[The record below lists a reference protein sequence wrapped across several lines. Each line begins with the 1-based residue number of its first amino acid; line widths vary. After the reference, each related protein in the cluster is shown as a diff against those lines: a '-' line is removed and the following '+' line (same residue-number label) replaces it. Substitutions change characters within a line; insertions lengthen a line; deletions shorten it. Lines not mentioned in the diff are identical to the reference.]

1 MGRDRGTGS
10 VFPSSI
16 DRRRTIR
23 LHPRRATS
31 FDLVC
36 HWRLASA
43 WYLRAR
49 QDQSDRVGE
58 TRLDGP
64 RLHTK
69 PNRKRGQQTSYP
81 DTDPARKRERP
92 TPSHPSVINLP
103 VSHPAPGTTTSCES
117 PDLSTKST
125 EYIAFASTGLVN
137 WQPKLGNILRKDIF
151 VMSKFQTNLAATT
164 IRFPLLAI
172 LAMMAL
178 CMASHA
184 ADKPPRPV
192 LELLFDGNLTDTS
205 DAALTGTAEGTI
217 TFVHGKHGK
226 CASFDGQSW
235 INTGCLQTEFGQEFT
250 IECWVN
256 PADQQN
262 VHADIFGN
270 HEGEGMGLVLQQD
283 GVNTNQ
289 FYAAYGIGAKKWV
302 MTDAVALAPDHWQ
315 HVALVKTREKLQVYL
330 NGVLVAEEQSTAPA
344 LPSTMPL
351 AVGLGYTDPARC
363 FRGLIDSFR
372 IWNSARTEFSH
383 AGIDPG
389 AAEET
394 RARYVHATPRPT
406 AAALEQSW
414 TLATDDTRI
423 TLGVTPAGELVVG
436 ALSCPTVGQ
445 NWIADPVA
453 IQLWPQVEV
462 ASQSKSL
469 RWRFVDITA
478 DDSDG
483 QKLTVKF
490 ACDDPPLEVASQ
502 WHARQGPGPI
512 HHSMR
517 IKNRSAQPV
526 TIGEQPTF
534 DLDLAGATHMWC
546 FHSDGITPDPVGVY
560 RYPLVGDDAE
570 KRHTMRTVP
579 TGQFIPYVVLD
590 SNQQHGLY
598 LGLEWSVCRIETVA
612 LEGDSPAMRVRGG
625 NVADLREELA
635 PGDTL
640 QIRPGFL
647 GAYRGDLDD
656 AGNRLR
662 RWLMR
667 YRVPAILRQD
677 PGYPKVQWNA
687 FGATGKSPGSWD
699 PVESKYYPLI
709 DDIAPLGFEEVMI
722 DVAWWQGD
730 EPDSDQADWASGMK
744 KAADYAH
751 DKSMRFGLYWTDNL
765 DMADEA
771 GRQCRAERIRRLFEE
786 YGADMWRSDCTR
798 GEVIGASYAATRGFY
813 EMVDSLARQ
822 IPNFQWE
829 NCSGGGRIKDF
840 GAMRRTVK
848 IFNSDTYS
856 ALHVRQAFYDSS
868 HVYPPIQLEGHLG
881 STDGRYRPR
890 GAREIRYAFRSTS
903 MGAPEWFLDAPNGG
917 NGSDPWTQQE
927 KDALKACVETYKTKI
942 RPLVRNAD
950 LYHILP
956 RPNGTNRDAIEYY
969 DPANGNGAV
978 FLFHPSSESSN
989 EPLRFKGLDTNCKYH
1004 VTFEDGTHPPMVK
1017 SGAELMDRGL
1027 PVTLKGPEASEL
1039 IFLEFAR

>member
-1 MGRDRGTGS
+1 
-10 VFPSSI
+10 
-16 DRRRTIR
+16 
-23 LHPRRATS
+23 
-31 FDLVC
+31 
-36 HWRLASA
+36 
-43 WYLRAR
+43 
-49 QDQSDRVGE
+49 
-58 TRLDGP
+58 
-64 RLHTK
+64 
-69 PNRKRGQQTSYP
+69 
-81 DTDPARKRERP
+81 
-92 TPSHPSVINLP
+92 
-103 VSHPAPGTTTSCES
+103 
-117 PDLSTKST
+117 
-125 EYIAFASTGLVN
+125 
-137 WQPKLGNILRKDIF
+137 
-151 VMSKFQTNLAATT
+151 MSKLHTNLAAAT
-164 IRFPLLAI
+164 IRFPLLAT
-172 LAMMAL
+172 LAL
-178 CMASHA
+178 CTVCHA
-184 ADKPPRPV
+184 TDEPSPPRPV
-192 LELLFDGNLTDTS
+192 LELLLDGNLTDTS
-205 DAALTGTAEGTI
+205 GAALTGTAEGTI
-217 TFVHGKHGK
+217 TFVLGKHGK

-235 INTGCLQTEFGQEFT
+235 INTNCLQTEFSQEFT

-262 VHADIFGN
+262 VHANIFGN

-283 GVNTNQ
+283 GANTNQ

-302 MTDAVALAPDHWQ
+302 MTEPVALTPGRWQ
-315 HVALVKTREKLQVYL
+315 HVALVKTREKLRIYL
-330 NGVLVAEEQSTAPA
+330 NGVLVAEEECTAPA
-344 LPSTMPL
+344 LPSSMPL
-351 AVGLGYTDPARC
+351 AVGLGYTDRTRC
-363 FRGLIDSFR
+363 FRGLIDDFR
-372 IWNSARTEFSH
+372 VWNTALTEFSH
-383 AGIDPG
+383 AEIDPA

-394 RARYVHATPRPT
+394 RARFLHATPRPT

-414 TLATDDTRI
+414 TLATEDTRI
-423 TLGVTPAGELVVG
+423 TLGVTAAGELVVG
-436 ALSCPTVGQ
+436 ELSCPDVGQ
-445 NWIADPVA
+445 NWITNPVT
-453 IQLWPQVEV
+453 IRLWPQAEV
-462 ASQSKSL
+462 AGQSKSL
-469 RWRFVDITA
+469 CWRYVDATV
-478 DDSDG
+478 DETDG
-483 QKLTVKF
+483 RKLTFKF
-490 ACDDPPLEVASQ
+490 ACDDPPLEVVSQ
-502 WHARQGPGPI
+502 WHARPGPGPI
-512 HHSMR
+512 HHSMQ
-517 IKNRSAQPV
+517 IKNRSGQPV

-534 DLDLAGATHMWC
+534 DLDLAGATDMWC

-570 KRHTMRTVP
+570 QRHTLRTVP

-612 LEGDSPAMRVRGG
+612 LEGDNPATRIRGG

-635 PGDTL
+635 PGETL
-640 QIRPGFL
+640 EIRPGFL

-730 EPDSDQADWASGMK
+730 EPDSDQADWSSGMK

-751 DKSMRFGLYWTDNL
+751 DKDMRFGLYWTDNL
-765 DMADEA
+765 DMADQA
-771 GRQCRAERIRRLFEE
+771 GRRRRAGRIRRLFEE

-798 GEVIGASYAATRGFY
+798 GEVIGASYAATCGFY
-813 EMVDSLARQ
+813 EMVDSLAQQ

-840 GAMRRTVK
+840 GAMRRAVK

-868 HVYPPIQLEGHLG
+868 YVYPPIQLEGHLG
-881 STDGRYRPR
+881 SSDGRYRPR
-890 GAREIRYAFRSTS
+890 GVREVRYAFRSTS

-927 KDALKACVETYKTKI
+927 KDALKSCVETYKTKI

-956 RPNGTNRDAIEYY
+956 HPDGMNRDAIEYY
-969 DPANGNGAV
+969 DPANGKGAV
-978 FLFHPSSESSN
+978 FLFQPSSESSN
-989 EPLRFKGLDTNCKYH
+989 EPLRFKGLDTDCQYR
-1004 VTFEDGTHPPMVK
+1004 VTFEDGTHPTTVK
-1017 SGAELMDRGL
+1017 SGEELMDRGL
-1027 PVTLKGPEASEL
+1027 LVTLKGPEASEL